1 MATPAGR
8 GAARRIQVPSDQEE
22 ITTEAVLRITYT
34 SNYNSFESQSKKSG
48 RSQQI
53 DTVHPVQSSSYIHWR
68 RSRSNAGLDSYHD
81 KIKPSTENKKIK
93 RTTEHS
99 RPYRSPENYREKLMI
114 QAENKG
120 SQEVTTKKQRKRK
133 KKKSRIAEALEEEEA
148 LSWESSESNKRQQ
161 QSFFL
166 TSEICNGDQ
175 DVGVKHTDWWIDRWI
190 DVLEH

>member
-93 RTTEHS
+93 RTTEQS

-120 SQEVTTKKQRKRK
+120 SQQVTTKKQRKRK
-133 KKKSRIAEALEEEEA
+133 KRKAESLRR
-148 LSWESSESNKRQQ
+148 WRKRKRCRENR
-161 QSFFL
+161 QSLIRDNNRASFSPVKFVMAIK
-166 TSEICNGDQ
+166 TSELNTL
-175 DVGVKHTDWWIDRWI
+175 TDGSID
-190 DVLEH
+190 E

>member
-34 SNYNSFESQSKKSG
+34 SNYNSFESQSTKSG

-53 DTVHPVQSSSYIHWR
+53 HPVQSSSYIHWR

-81 KIKPSTENKKIK
+81 KIKPSTEKKKIK
-93 RTTEHS
+93 RTTEQS

-133 KKKSRIAEALEEEEA
+133 KKKSRIAEPLEEEEA
-148 LSWESSESNKRQQ
+148 LS
-161 QSFFL
+161 
-166 TSEICNGDQ
+166 
-175 DVGVKHTDWWIDRWI
+175 
-190 DVLEH
+190 